1 MKKHEWMYVLIP
13 LILTIFFDQITKEW
27 ASHLNEAKNFGV
39 LYFIL
44 HHNHGAMLGLFS
56 ELPAVLRIVSLSTGG
71 AFLFCTY
78 VILQYLLPTKSLKL
92 RMGLSMLIGGILG
105 NVLDRI
111 LRGPVIDFI
120 TFQFGQQIMPVFNV
134 ADAVQWVGYF
144 FIVTAI
150 MRDGELLWPENNVRK
165 QYWINS
171 RFQLKYCFLLM
182 AVGLGV
188 GLISMVFSYTYLRV
202 SIIEIAGANP
212 LIVDKF
218 LIPFALTFAVITV
231 GFSVGLFTVGKI
243 ISHKIAG
250 PVYAF
255 EKFINDSLKGTNR
268 PFKLRTHDEF
278 KHLEDLALQ
287 MQKQLIEHGIVS
299 RNQNAEP
306 LPPEILEMEG
316 SFAVDIAENEKRQQH
331 KKA

>member
-1 MKKHEWMYVLIP
+1 MKKHEWLYVLIP

-44 HHNHGAMLGLFS
+44 HHNPGAMLGLFS

-111 LRGPVIDFI
+111 LRGQVIDFI
-120 TFQFGQQIMPVFNV
+120 TFQFGQQMTPVFNV